1 MNRTRKAFLN
11 ENCYKLTGS
20 AGFLIRFFP
29 TEKEVMSGMG
39 RSGTLHAW
47 QQEGVVPDI
56 QTIGKGLGGGYAPV
70 AAFMINHRVADTL
83 ESGTG
88 YKSTIS
94 FFFLIFFSFRR
105 RFGLF

>member
-1 MNRTRKAFLN
+1 
-11 ENCYKLTGS
+11 
-20 AGFLIRFFP
+20 
-29 TEKEVMSGMG
+29 MG

-94 FFFLIFFSFRR
+94 FFLPYFFFSFVVVSVCFDLKEKKQMTCSRAD
-105 RFGLF
+105 